1 MKIPVPAR
9 TALLG
14 VSALLCPAL
23 RAADPQVIDLW
34 PEGVPGLHANA
45 TPEVVG
51 QGGRL
56 SNINHPT
63 LTVCLPE
70 VANGTAVIICP
81 GGSYSILSFDHEG
94 FVPAHWLN
102 RLGVTAF
109 IIKNRL
115 KEYGQP
121 APLQDILRAIRAVRS
136 RAAEFGV
143 KDGRIGVL
151 GFSAGGH
158 LAASAGTLFDAP
170 EGRTGAALDS
180 VSGRPDFMMLVYP
193 VITMEDP
200 FAHKVSRSSLLGAN
214 PPADAVRRWSLE
226 LQVTSAC
233 PPAFL
238 VATEED
244 KTVPVEN
251 SLNFYEALRLAGVPA
266 ELHVYQAGR
275 HGFGLNPGNGPTSD
289 WPDRAEDWM
298 RFRGLLPP
306 PPPPTPPPTPTPP
319 PKAAAG

>member
-1 MKIPVPAR
+1 MK
-9 TALLG
+9 TLLP
-14 VSALLCPAL
+14 SLAAPFAAAALLCPGL

-34 PEGVPGLHANA
+34 PEGVPGLHADA

-63 LTVCLPE
+63 LTICLPE
-70 VANGTAVIICP
+70 APDGTAVIICP

-94 FVPAHWLN
+94 IVPAHWLN

-121 APLQDILRAIRAVRS
+121 APLQDILRAIRTVRS
-136 RAAEFGV
+136 RAAEFGI

-170 EGRTGAALDS
+170 EGRTGAALDA
-180 VSGRPDFMMLVYP
+180 VSGRPDFMMLIYP

-200 FAHKVSRSSLLGAN
+200 YVHRGSRRSLLGEN
-214 PPADAVRRWSLE
+214 PSKEMAARWSLE
-226 LQVTSAC
+226 LQVTKAC

-251 SLNFYEALRLAGVPA
+251 SLMFYESLRSAGVPA
-266 ELHVYQAGR
+266 ELHLYQVGV
-275 HGFGLNPGNGPTSD
+275 HGFGLRPGNGPTSD
-289 WPDRAEDWM
+289 WPARAEDWM

-306 PPPPTPPPTPTPP
+306 PPPPAPPPPS
-319 PKAAAG
+319 KASAG